1 MKLES
6 KILIVGYG
14 NPYREDD
21 GVGHIIAEAIEKWA
35 SEKKFDNLTVITAY
49 QLELE
54 MVEDVAVHDFVVFID
69 AHIENYSEGIVFE
82 KVVPKESKGFTTHV
96 FGPGDLAALSER
108 FYNHVPEIFILSV
121 PGYKFDLGDDLSEK
135 TEKLSKKA
143 INLLKEKLLGIG
155 IEVLKY

>member
-21 GVGHIIAEAIEKWA
+21 AIGHVIAEAIEKWA
-35 SEKKFDNLTVITAY
+35 AEKKFDNITVITAY

-54 MVEDVAVHDFVVFID
+54 MVEDVAEHDFVVFID
-69 AHIENYSEGIVFE
+69 AHVENYSNEIVFD

-96 FGPGDLAALSER
+96 FGPGDLATLSKK
-108 FYNHVPEIFILSV
+108 FYNHIPEIFILSV
-121 PGYKFDLGDDLSEK
+121 PGYKFDLGDNLSEK

-143 INLLKEKLLGIG
+143 IKLLKEKLLEIRNH
-155 IEVLKY
+155 

>member
-1 MKLES
+1 MKLDS

-21 GVGHIIAEAIEKWA
+21 GIGHIIAEAIEKWA
-35 SEKKFDNLTVITAY
+35 SEKKFDNITVITAY

-54 MVEDVAVHDFVVFID
+54 MVEDVAEHDFVVFID
-69 AHIENYSEGIVFE
+69 AHVENYSKGIVFD
-82 KVVPKESKGFTTHV
+82 KVVPKETKGFTTHV
-96 FGPGDLAALSER
+96 FGPSDLAALSEK

-143 INLLKEKLLGIG
+143 IKLLKEKLMNF
-155 IEVLKY
+155 

>member
-21 GVGHIIAEAIEKWA
+21 GIGHVIAEAIEKWA
-35 SEKKFDNLTVITAY
+35 AEKKFENLTVITAY

-54 MVEDVAVHDFVVFID
+54 MVEDVAVHDLVVFID
-69 AHIENYSEGIVFE
+69 AHVEDYSENIVFE
-82 KVVPKESKGFTTHV
+82 KVEPKETKGFTTHV
-96 FGPGDLAALSER
+96 FGPGDLAALSEK
-108 FYNHVPEIFILSV
+108 FYNHIPEILILSV
-121 PGYKFDLGDDLSEK
+121 PGYKFDLGGDLSEK

-143 INLLKEKLLGIG
+143 IELLKEKLINWKS
-155 IEVLKY
+155 ET